1 MSQYERFSLHIQ
13 RLIQLSTAEP
23 GLDPDTVSEVI
34 LNFLSRENTSEEEEE
49 ELGNFFEERNVKYL
63 VHFTHRNN
71 LKNILKFGLI
81 PRAYLEETVIKIA
94 LSPIFTDN
102 WRLDGVKE
110 ASCLSVSFPNYKM
123 FYSRSNNNQDNWAVI
138 LFDLDVVTRHMGEFA
153 SSNLASSGTNPIRG
167 IRGAEQMFSNPSL
180 REQLN
185 LPSHYTTDPQ
195 AEVLEY
201 SVIPPAWIKEVHL
214 ISSEYLNEVAEW
226 DNPNNIDIRV
236 DRRFFRPREDYN
248 HWSAGSQRPL

>member
-1 MSQYERFSLHIQ
+1 MSQYERFLLHIQ

-23 GLDPDTVSEVI
+23 GLDPDTVSEEI

-102 WRLDGVKE
+102 WRLDGAKE
-110 ASCLSVSFPNYKM
+110 ASCLSISFPNYRM
-123 FYSRSNNNQDNWAVI
+123 FYSRSKNNQDNWAVI
-138 LFDLDVVTRHMGEFA
+138 LLHLDVIKKHVCEFA
-153 SSNLASSGTNPIRG
+153 CSNLASSGTRAIEG
-167 IRGAEQMFSNPSL
+167 IRGLEQMFFNPSL
-180 REQLN
+180 RDQLN
-185 LPSHYTTDPQ
+185 LRSNYTTDPQ

-214 ISSEYLNEVAEW
+214 MSNKYFDMVDQWSK
-226 DNPNNIDIRV
+226 PNDIKIKV
-236 DRRFFRPREDYN
+236 DPEFFGPRRDYP
-248 HWSAGSQRPL
+248 HWTT